1 MVEDSLGLVVW
12 VILGTQHPKPAL
24 ELINV
29 ESKILSLRMRNVNRL
44 IRHYYN
50 VWYYIE
56 LSDSSIEF
64 DGSSSMKHSVVIHC
78 QYIPWFE
85 LVANLDST
93 K

>member
-44 IRHYYN
+44 IRHIIMYG
-50 VWYYIE
+50 IT
-56 LSDSSIEF
+56 LR
-64 DGSSSMKHSVVIHC
+64 C
-78 QYIPWFE
+78 LIPPFSLME
-85 LVANLDST
+85 VLP
-93 K
+93 